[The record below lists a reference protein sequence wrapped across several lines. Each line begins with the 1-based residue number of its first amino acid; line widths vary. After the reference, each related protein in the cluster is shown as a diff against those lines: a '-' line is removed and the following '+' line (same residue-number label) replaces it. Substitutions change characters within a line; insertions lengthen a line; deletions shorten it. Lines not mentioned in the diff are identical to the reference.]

1 VKPFVINKYGRLV
14 FPANFLGE
22 LDFSVLESLDQF
34 TAVIGRDFEAKAPT
48 GSDILARV
56 EAGGYPGRFE
66 LLRDLGQNLFWV
78 NRYAL
83 TMFDKRPTRWRDL
96 PKGRDDVF
104 LPVLTPWEDSERK
117 VAAVER
123 AFRELP
129 ATWDADT
136 EDRVFGLLF
145 GVFSTKLHHA
155 TELPAI
161 KPTVAEFRSQP
172 GALTFVMPDH
182 DPDYPVFTFEQILD
196 AHEGVPELEALMRWA
211 MVLHNQYPWDRAR
224 TELRGPGE
232 IGDDDFVV
240 AFHPRNRDVQ
250 AFIERVRRADEHKT
264 GEHKTGEHKTG
275 EHKTGEHKTGE
286 HNTGEHRP
294 ATQNEAAEA
303 VAPVTPYPPVRVR
316 EAFRIQP
323 KLEALAIVRGEHICS
338 NDDVIRNASFSWSP
352 MNAAEISAKT
362 GIDQRRYSSREPEQ
376 LALPAVRAALA
387 KSGRAPE
394 EIGAVLV
401 STCTSNR
408 LIPSIAC
415 WISGELGLL
424 QTHAS
429 ADLVAACAGFPYGI
443 AEAIRQLQEIGR
455 PVLLVCVEKF
465 SDKIGSV
472 RTSRMIFGD
481 GAAAMVIGPAPDG
494 ESGDV
499 EVVQTYASG
508 PHSEVNSIIWPNAEF
523 DNDITVYGPE
533 VKSLVQRYLAQ
544 MLDELGQLP
553 DPGEPGRTLL
563 EGIEL
568 IVPHQANRTM
578 ILNLAGKAGLSAD
591 QLYFNVDRMGNV
603 SAASIPIALYDAVR
617 DGAITTRTRVFTP
630 GFGAGAV
637 GGYAVLQFDPA
648 IVADEVVLD
657 TTQKTP
663 TLLPITGG
671 TIDDMRAAFGG

>member
-1 VKPFVINKYGRLV
+1 MKPFVVNRHGHLV

-48 GSDILARV
+48 GTDILSRV
-56 EAGGYPGRFE
+56 GAGGYPGRFE

-78 NRYAL
+78 NRYAI

-96 PKGRDDVF
+96 PKHREDVF
-104 LPVLTPWEDSERK
+104 LPVLTPWEDSGRK

-123 AFRELP
+123 AFRTMP
-129 ATWDADT
+129 ATWDAEIENRIFD
-136 EDRVFGLLF
+136 LLF
-145 GVFSTKLHHA
+145 GVFSTRLHHA

-161 KPTVAEFRSQP
+161 KPTVAEFTGQAD
-172 GALTFVMPDH
+172 ALTFVIPDH
-182 DPDYPVFTFEQILD
+182 DPDYPVFSLDDIID
-196 AHEGVPELEALMRWA
+196 AHEDVPELEALMRWA
-211 MVLHNQYPWDRAR
+211 MVLHNQYPWNRSR
-224 TELRGPGE
+224 TVLRGPGQ

-240 AFHPRNRDVQ
+240 AFYPRNRDVMT
-250 AFIERVRRADEHKT
+250 FIQRVRRPAGGRKPAARAGDDEKI
-264 GEHKTGEHKTG
+264 
-275 EHKTGEHKTGE
+275 
-286 HNTGEHRP
+286 
-294 ATQNEAAEA
+294 AV
-303 VAPVTPYPPVRVR
+303 VAPARPYPPVQVR
-316 EAFRIQP
+316 KAFAVQP
-323 KLEALAIVRGEHICS
+323 KLEALAIVRGEFICG

-352 MNAAEISAKT
+352 MSAAEISAKT
-362 GIDQRRYSSREPEQ
+362 GINQRRYTSLEPEQ

-387 KSGRAPE
+387 KSGRAAQ

-408 LIPSIAC
+408 LIPSMGC
-415 WISGELGLL
+415 WLSGELGLL

-429 ADLVAACAGFPYGI
+429 ADVVAACAGFPYGM
-443 AEAIRQLQEIGR
+443 AEAIRQLQEVGR

-465 SDKIGSV
+465 SDKIGNV

-481 GAAAMVIGPAPDG
+481 GAAAMVIGPAPAG
-494 ESGDV
+494 EPGDV

-508 PHSEVNSIIWPNAEF
+508 PYAEVNSIIWPNAEF

-533 VKSLVQRYLAQ
+533 VKSLVHRYLVQ
-544 MLDELGQLP
+544 MLDELRRLP
-553 DPGEPGRTLL
+553 DPGDRGRTLL

-568 IVPHQANRTM
+568 IVPHQANKTM
-578 ILNLAGKAGLSAD
+578 ILGLADRAGLSAD

-617 DGAITTRTRVFTP
+617 DGVITRRTRVFAP

-637 GGYAVLQFDPA
+637 GGYAVMQFDPA
-648 IVADEVVLD
+648 IVAEEVVPNRRQDATASPSLA
-657 TTQKTP
+657 
-663 TLLPITGG
+663 GG
-671 TIDDMRAAFGG
+671 TSDDIQMAFGG